1 MMSLPSR
8 VPRLMPRMASIVLAV
23 AIALPATGALAL
35 PTVVNEFNSLYVGVD
50 GVGAASVSGTA
61 TYDFVGIG
69 VRSTDPQLT
78 GHAPF
83 AGNPVGT
90 LDVGVGATLNLN
102 YLPGT
107 IGAPVF
113 RPLDNSVVVGS
124 SLGTTGTLN
133 VSGGVVSAPMLFVGQ
148 ADGLRPSTGT
158 VNITAGGQFN
168 ATLDSSATGPLP
180 GFPAISI
187 GRGLGSVGTINVSG
201 AGSRLDASVG
211 MMSLAREGNGTLNV
225 QAGGVVAVGNTV
237 FLSTISSAGSATV
250 RVDGPGSML
259 DAGSHDI
266 LVGIANSKTNDP
278 NHGTAVLDV
287 RNGGE
292 VKGTVYVGSGG
303 TLTGNGLITGNVT
316 NLGGT
321 VKPGNSP
328 GTLHV
333 AGDYSQDGGLIVIE
347 IAGPSAFDIL
357 DVTGAVMLDNVL
369 IRFVFTGGFGPSAGA
384 AFDFLKGASLS
395 LDDVSYEVEGLMAG
409 FSYGVSDLN
418 GVLSLT
424 ARTDGSPIPEP
435 YTLLLAGVGLL
446 ALLMRRLS

>member
-113 RPLDNSVVVGS
+113 RPLDNSVVVGN

-133 VSGGVVSAPMLFVGQ
+133 VSGGAVSAPMLFVGQ

-259 DAGSHDI
+259 DAGAMTSW
-266 LVGIANSKTNDP
+266 LVSPIARPTIRTTERPYLTSE
-278 NHGTAVLDV
+278 TAG
-287 RNGGE
+287 RSRGRSMWAAAE
-292 VKGTVYVGSGG
+292 
-303 TLTGNGLITGNVT
+303 
-316 NLGGT
+316 
-321 VKPGNSP
+321 PSP
-328 GTLHV
+328 GT
-333 AGDYSQDGGLIVIE
+333 D
-347 IAGPSAFDIL
+347 
-357 DVTGAVMLDNVL
+357 
-369 IRFVFTGGFGPSAGA
+369 
-384 AFDFLKGASLS
+384 
-395 LDDVSYEVEGLMAG
+395 
-409 FSYGVSDLN
+409 
-418 GVLSLT
+418 
-424 ARTDGSPIPEP
+424 
-435 YTLLLAGVGLL
+435 
-446 ALLMRRLS
+446 